1 MDGRQCW
8 SFQSFQS
15 EGDVERGGGGA
26 RLLPESGRGTD
37 SGPPHPSGTRS
48 LVLLII
54 VVGSRASTLDSVDAI
69 SLSTP
74 LITKPRVALALGDY
88 YPCAIVAG
96 DHKDLSGRVV
106 CSVPFAGSSLVRDG
120 VSTDPPL
127 PHHLPPS

>member
-37 SGPPHPSGTRS
+37 SGPPHPSGPRS

-54 VVGSRASTLDSVDAI
+54 VVGSRASTMDSGDANR
-69 SLSTP
+69 LTTP
-74 LITKPRVALALGDY
+74 LITKALVDRALGGY
-88 YPCAIVAG
+88 QPCAIVAG
-96 DHKDLSGRVV
+96 ALQKLDGRA
-106 CSVPFAGSSLVRDG
+106 AGSDRKGAGEGKGGS
-120 VSTDPPL
+120 
-127 PHHLPPS
+127 